1 MKDTIKKITVS
12 TMLLAFALT
21 TPVSSTFA
29 KDANLLICESTFLKG
44 QVKSSDTHLFAFE
57 AGMIARDA
65 NVHQLLLTHFWPLI
79 SKEQYVME
87 ARGVFSNTEAAEE
100 GKKLILK

>member
-1 MKDTIKKITVS
+1 
-12 TMLLAFALT
+12 
-21 TPVSSTFA
+21 
-29 KDANLLICESTFLKG
+29 
-44 QVKSSDTHLFAFE
+44 
-57 AGMIARDA
+57 MIARDA